1 MTPKPLYL
9 LMILTN
15 QNLISLSFL
24 SIWPKTVQIP
34 NLESIRTDLKSVQI
48 WLKATTY
55 IVRFIYGAAYL
66 YCSVF

>member
-55 IVRFIYGAAYL
+55 T
-66 YCSVF
+66 SE